1 MNKLSLKTKVS
12 YGICDLGGNLFFT
25 VMGFYLLNFLTDKVL
40 LGASLAGAA
49 LLIGKLWDAVSDPL
63 TGYLSDRTNHKMG
76 RRRPYILWGSISCFF
91 FMILMFTKPP
101 FSSQTALFLWAALVF
116 CLVNTAYTLINIP
129 YSALTPDLTNDYQE
143 RTVLNGY
150 RMSFAVVGTFI
161 GAGIVLPLVSAAGW
175 SGAGAVLGFIIM
187 VTALV
192 TVFGIKEKPFSG
204 IKQKSNF
211 LKTNL
216 MALKSPVFR
225 KALIP
230 WTCHTTGITII
241 QSSLIYFYKYIHGD
255 EGKFQLALVFLL
267 GSSLLFIVVWVKVSE
282 KIGKKLSYNIGM
294 GIFAGA
300 VLLFFLIGA
309 ENLTLSFVCM
319 AIAGIG
325 LAAQYVMPYSI
336 IPDIVDYDH
345 VKTGERKEGVFYGI
359 WMFASKLGQAFA
371 LFLSGKILDIFG
383 YVPGQTQSA
392 SSILGIRI
400 LAGPIP
406 LVFFIAGI
414 IVLAFYPLTKEKY
427 QEIRDKRLQMEK
439 AESSN

>member
-1 MNKLSLKTKVS
+1 MNKLSLKTKIS

-63 TGYLSDRTNHKMG
+63 VGYLSDRTKHKMG
-76 RRRPYILWGSISCFF
+76 RRRPYILWGSISCFV
-91 FMILMFTKPP
+91 FMIIIFTKPP
-101 FSSQTALFLWAALVF
+101 FTGQAVLFLWAALIF

-129 YSALTPDLTNDYQE
+129 YSALTPELTDDYQE

-150 RMSFAVVGTFI
+150 RMSFAVVGTFV
-161 GAGIVLPLVSAAGW
+161 GAGIVLPLVGALGW
-175 SGAGAVLGFIIM
+175 TGTGGVLGFIIM
-187 VTALV
+187 VTALA
-192 TVFGIKEKPFSG
+192 TVIGIKEKPFRG
-204 IKQKSNF
+204 PKQKSNF

-216 MALKSPVFR
+216 QALKSPVFR

-230 WTCHTTGITII
+230 WTCHITGITVI
-241 QSSLIYFYKYIHGD
+241 QSSLIYFYKYIHNAED
-255 EGKFQLALVFLL
+255 KFQLALVFLL
-267 GSSLLFIVVWVKVSE
+267 GSSLLFIVVWVKISE

-300 VLLFFLIGA
+300 VILFFFLA
-309 ENLTLSFVCM
+309 PKSLNLSYVCM
-319 AIAGIG
+319 AAAGIG
-325 LAAQYVMPYSI
+325 LATQYVMPYSI

-345 VKTGERKEGVFYGI
+345 VVTGERKEGVFYGI

-383 YVPGQTQSA
+383 YVPEQAQSA
-392 SSILGIRI
+392 SSITGIRI

-406 LVFFIAGI
+406 VVFFTAGI
-414 IVLAFYPLTKEKY
+414 IVLAFYPITKEKY
-427 QEIRDKRLQMEK
+427 QEIKEKKLQMEK
-439 AESSN
+439 AE